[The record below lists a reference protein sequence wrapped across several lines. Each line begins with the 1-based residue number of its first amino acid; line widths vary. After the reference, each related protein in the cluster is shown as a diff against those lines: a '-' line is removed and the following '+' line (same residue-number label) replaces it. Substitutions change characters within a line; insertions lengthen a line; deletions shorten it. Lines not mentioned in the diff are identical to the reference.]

1 MAPTDDDASGAAA
14 ARRRIIYRWDLD
26 KTYLR
31 TEFDSVRDLLRTAFE
46 SAAAKRTVPGASAL
60 LRELRATGPAAISI
74 LSGSPEQMRKVLEA
88 KLRLDGIQWD
98 SFTLKPSLE
107 MLLRGRVRFLRD
119 QVGYKLAALLA
130 ARAGTTGEHD
140 EVCFG
145 DDAEADAFIYSLY
158 ADLCAGRVGTDT
170 LVAVL
175 ERARV
180 YQDTIPRLVR
190 LAADLPRRDCV
201 RHIFIHLDRVSSP
214 NAFSEFG
221 RRVCPFFNYFQP
233 SLVLLDRGLI
243 DAPAALR
250 VAGELVVSHGFT
262 ADALVASFED
272 VARRGHAGAVA
283 AGALLAE
290 APKVDRARYAEA
302 APALRAALERLPKV
316 AERLPEPRAEP
327 QPVIDYVALHSR
339 DRARAHRAKARVRAR
354 GAR

>member
-1 MAPTDDDASGAAA
+1 VVPTNEDPSGADA

-31 TEFDSVRDLLRTAFE
+31 TEFDSLRDLLRTAFE
-46 SAAAKRTVPGASAL
+46 PAAAKRTVPGASAL

-74 LSGSPEQMRKVLEA
+74 LSGSPEQMRRVLEA

-158 ADLCAGRVGTDT
+158 ADLCAGRVGSDT

-180 YQDTIPRLVR
+180 YTDTIPRLVR

-201 RHIFIHLDRVSSP
+201 RHVFIHLDRVSSP
-214 NAFSEFG
+214 DAFADFG
-221 RRVCPFFNYFQP
+221 YRVCPFFNYFQP
-233 SLVLLDRGLI
+233 SLVLLDRGLL

-250 VAGELVVSHGFT
+250 VATELVVSHGFT
-262 ADALVASFED
+262 ADALIASFED
-272 VARRGHAGAVA
+272 VARRSYVGPAAGHALVA
-283 AGALLAE
+283 AREG
-290 APKVDRARYAEA
+290 VDRARFAEA
-302 APALRAALERLPKV
+302 APVLRAFLD
-316 AERLPEPRAEP
+316 RLPEVVARTPEPVPQP

-354 GAR
+354 ATR